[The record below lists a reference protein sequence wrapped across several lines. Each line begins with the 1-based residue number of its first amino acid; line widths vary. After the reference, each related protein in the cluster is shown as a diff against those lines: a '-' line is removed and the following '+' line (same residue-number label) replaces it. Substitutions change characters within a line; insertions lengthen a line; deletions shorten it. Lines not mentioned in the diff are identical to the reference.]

1 MLSLIGSEFDELL
14 DSIFL
19 DLTTCLTYMDMSF
32 KIIFFILKKNIYF
45 FIYYNHLFKNY
56 WYCTKKSILYVID
69 FLITPATSLISNGY
83 LSWHLISFVRVQTSL
98 ELITTS

>member
-32 KIIFFILKKNIYF
+32 KIKFLFLKKI
-45 FIYYNHLFKNY
+45 FIFLFIIITYLKI
-56 WYCTKKSILYVID
+56 TDIALKKVFYML
-69 FLITPATSLISNGY
+69 
-83 LSWHLISFVRVQTSL
+83 
-98 ELITTS
+98 